1 MTSGKS
7 ETSQLLLKIGYQGNM
22 DRNKDYKEKQD
33 KKIEQFLLPVNF
45 FNFWRKL
52 YKKSLY

>member
-45 FNFWRKL
+45 FNF
-52 YKKSLY
+52 